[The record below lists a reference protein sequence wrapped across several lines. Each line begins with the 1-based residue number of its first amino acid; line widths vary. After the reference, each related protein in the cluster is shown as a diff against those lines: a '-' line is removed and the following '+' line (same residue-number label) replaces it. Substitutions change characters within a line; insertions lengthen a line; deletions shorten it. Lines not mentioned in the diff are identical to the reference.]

1 MRKWPHFCQHYFWQ
15 ELDGI
20 FSHCVPALHPGQ
32 PDWTHDQLFWR
43 QQVWCCYRS
52 QSHLTAGDN
61 HYVSHCILHF
71 YASVTNFICFFLG
84 LLQSQILCPSHQR
97 SNWWKFGCCLAF
109 FSRSLMF
116 FFKSLFFVS
125 WRDQSLKRNLITM
138 HRNLVQHGQQ
148 FQGSSFQYI

>member
-20 FSHCVPALHPGQ
+20 FSDCLPALHPGQ

-71 YASVTNFICFFLG
+71 YASVTNFICFFRFVTVSDSLPKSPKIKLVEIWLLFSLFQPFFDV
-84 LLQSQILCPSHQR
+84 LLQIYIFCQLEGSESEKEFNYNAQ
-97 SNWWKFGCCLAF
+97 
-109 FSRSLMF
+109 
-116 FFKSLFFVS
+116 KSSTAWATVP
-125 WRDQSLKRNLITM
+125 R
-138 HRNLVQHGQQ
+138 
-148 FQGSSFQYI
+148 